1 MKKPLATVV
10 IAAVIFWASWLF
22 RYDVQLIP
30 MLQPEDA
37 TFQNAGQFIDKEGFL
52 LVLDPTNPAVANRVK
67 GPDGA
72 DLKPRNPIAPI
83 TIWKWDRWT
92 HTGRIEAV
100 AGLDSFGN
108 VVTKDA
114 LAR

>member
-1 MKKPLATVV
+1 MKALTTAV
-10 IAAVIFWASWLF
+10 IAALTFVALWVF
-22 RYDVQLIP
+22 RYDVQVIP
-30 MLQPEDA
+30 MLKPEDA
-37 TFQNAGQFIDKEGFL
+37 TFQKAGQFIDKEGFL
-52 LVLDPTNPAVANRVK
+52 LVLDPTNSTVANRVK

-72 DLKPRNPIAPI
+72 DLKPFNPITPI

-108 VVTKDA
+108 VVSRDA